1 VVQANDPHVLLLTTS
16 SVAIAPAMMRDPGYD
31 PLRDLVP
38 ISIVTDTPMVIL
50 AKPDGRIRDLADV
63 ITRGKAEPGRVSYA
77 TTGVGS
83 TTHLAGSLLCVKA
96 AIDLLHVPYRGSAP
110 AATAIY
116 SGDVDL
122 LLTGSVEALPHV
134 RSGRL
139 KAVAVT
145 SAHRM
150 ALLPDV
156 PAIAEQVTGY
166 SMTIWYA
173 MFGPS
178 SLPPAV
184 VERLARELQ
193 PLANGSPF
201 AKRMVESG
209 ATVRL
214 DGPAQLADRLR
225 LEVPQWREV
234 ITAAGISPT

>member
-1 VVQANDPHVLLLTTS
+1 VLLLTTS

-63 ITRGKAEPGRVSYA
+63 VARGKAEPGRVSYA

-83 TTHLAGSLLCVKA
+83 TTHLAGSLLCVRA

-116 SGDVDL
+116 AGDVDL
-122 LLTGSVEALPHV
+122 LLTGSVEALPHI

-139 KAVAVT
+139 KAIAVT
-145 SAHRM
+145 GAQRM

-173 MFGPS
+173 MFGPGS
-178 SLPPAV
+178 TPPPV
-184 VERLARELQ
+184 VERMARELER
-193 PLANGSPF
+193 LATGSSF
-201 AKRMVESG
+201 AKRMEESG

-214 DGPAQLADRLR
+214 DGPAPLAERLR

-234 ITAAGISPT
+234 IAAAGISAT